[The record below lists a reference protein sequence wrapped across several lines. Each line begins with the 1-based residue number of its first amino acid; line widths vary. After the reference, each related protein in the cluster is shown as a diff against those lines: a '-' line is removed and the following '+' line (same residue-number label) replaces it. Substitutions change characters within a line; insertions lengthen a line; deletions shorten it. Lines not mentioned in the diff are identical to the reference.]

1 MQEDPSLVQ
10 NVQAAAP
17 AQQAATAS
25 VHYFDISNH
34 KEVRQVLI
42 DYTGF
47 IYAEVQKEPLTYE
60 KLGQMLTVFL
70 ANCVRLGMSPQE
82 QPIAEGT
89 CSHLYTRSRGDN
101 NGKLC
106 AKPAKFIGVDGL
118 KKCSSH
124 KASKPAKMPA
134 GAGGPI
140 ASGAAGQVFSYSAN
154 ATKGKVAPQELST
167 IQAAIQRQTEPAMLN
182 LVQEPPPPAGLS
194 RVYNAASGMVFEK
207 RDGVN
212 YVVVGM
218 IDGANTSKLSVND
231 LSVCQGNGWAYHPSA
246 VDDEAAKQLAH
257 PMVIAGDHPLVSPP
271 ESQSLIQNKLTSIM
285 ANNQ

>member
-1 MQEDPSLVQ
+1 MQQDPSLVQ
-10 NVQAAAP
+10 PAQAQ

-47 IYAEVQKEPLTYE
+47 VWAEVQKEALSYD
-60 KLGQMLTVFL
+60 KLGNMLTVFL
-70 ANCVRLGMSPQE
+70 ANCVKLGMSPQE
-82 QPIAEGT
+82 QPIAEGS
-89 CSHLYTRSRGDN
+89 CSHLYTRSRGEN

-106 AKPAKFIGVDGL
+106 GKPAKFIGVDGL

-124 KASKPAKMPA
+124 KASKPAKTAP

-154 ATKGKVAPQELST
+154 ASKGKVAPQELST
-167 IQAAIQRQTEPAMLN
+167 IQAAIQRQTEPAALN
-182 LVQEPPPPAGLS
+182 LVQAPAPDL
-194 RVYNAASGMVFEK
+194 RVYNAATGMVFEK

-212 YVVVGM
+212 FVVVGV
-218 IDGANTSKLSVND
+218 IDGANTAKLNVND
-231 LSVCQGNGWAYHPSA
+231 LSVCQGNSWRWSA
-246 VDDEAAKQLAH
+246 DSIDDEAAKLLGH
-257 PMVIAGDHPLVSPP
+257 PMVIASDHPLVSPP
-271 ESQSLIQNKLTSIM
+271 ESASLIQNKLSSIM

>member
-1 MQEDPSLVQ
+1 MQQDPSLSQ
-10 NVQAAAP
+10 SAQAP
-17 AQQAATAS
+17 QQQAATAS
-25 VHYFDISNH
+25 VHYFDVTNH

-47 IYAEVQKEPLTYE
+47 IYAEVQKEALTYE
-60 KLGQMLTVFL
+60 KLGTMLTVFL
-70 ANCVRLGMSPQE
+70 ANCVRLGQSPQE

-89 CSHLYTRSRGDN
+89 CSHLYTRSRGEN

-106 AKPAKFIGVDGL
+106 GKPAKFIGVDGL

-167 IQAAIQRQTEPAMLN
+167 IQAAIQRQTEPASLN
-182 LVQEPPPPAGLS
+182 LVQEPPGANNLPG
-194 RVYNAASGMVFEK
+194 RVYNASTGLVFEK

-212 YVVVGM
+212 FVVVGV
-218 IDGANTSKLSVND
+218 IDGANTNKLNVND
-231 LSVCQGNGWAYHPSA
+231 MSVCQGNGWRWANDA
-246 VDDEAAKQLAH
+246 IDDEAAKQMAH
-257 PMVIAGDHPLVSPP
+257 PLVIAGDHPLVSQP
-271 ESQSLIQNKLTSIM
+271 ESNSLIANKLSSIM
-285 ANNQ
+285 TNNQ